1 MVLVKTKNIEII
13 RFTTIFNELHF
24 MTGTD
29 IFLPDYSRKHLP
41 IKNDWPKK
49 WVLDSLRSNVGL
61 LNWDMDFFEKC
72 WCQILESLRIKR
84 HHIYDS

>member
-1 MVLVKTKNIEII
+1 MMQHHRQTEQDVYAQHTPPKKGVIYYSVIHIKVSVKTKNIEII

-41 IKNDWPKK
+41 IKND
-49 WVLDSLRSNVGL
+49 
-61 LNWDMDFFEKC
+61 
-72 WCQILESLRIKR
+72 
-84 HHIYDS
+84 